1 MKVKKKYNFSIIFL
15 LIFLFINTVNSQK
28 NINYR
33 WDKMLI
39 KYVSENGNVNY
50 NDWKKEQD
58 QLKKYIKTLEEN
70 SPKNSWN
77 KNDKLAY
84 WINTYNAITVD
95 LILDYFP
102 VKSIKEI
109 KNRWG
114 KKLYKKKYSLGD
126 IEHKILRKMNEPRIH
141 FAINCASISCP
152 KLLNESY
159 NGRKLEKQLKE
170 VTKAFLCNPKKNIIK
185 NNEINLSRIFLWFSK
200 DFGTKKE
207 KISFISQY
215 SGIELINPKVKYLE
229 YNWSLNN

>member
-1 MKVKKKYNFSIIFL
+1 MKVKKKYNFSIIFS

-33 WDKMLI
+33 WDKMLS

-114 KKLYKKKYSLGD
+114 KKLYKNKYSLGD
-126 IEHKILRKMNEPRIH
+126 IEHKILRKMN
-141 FAINCASISCP
+141 
-152 KLLNESY
+152 
-159 NGRKLEKQLKE
+159 
-170 VTKAFLCNPKKNIIK
+170 
-185 NNEINLSRIFLWFSK
+185 
-200 DFGTKKE
+200 
-207 KISFISQY
+207 
-215 SGIELINPKVKYLE
+215 
-229 YNWSLNN
+229 